1 MDRDHR
7 DDSLELVRTLTRESM
22 AFFSPDKLD
31 SFEAD
36 FAVAAGALGAA
47 GVVRVEELE
56 SRPLKTLDTTL
67 VAGMFFRVLM
77 EAGGLPAGIPERV
90 SFFRKAAKNYLVTH
104 LAGQITLSQF
114 YRLLNLIEENAR
126 NYFQQQKEGWIGPGI
141 RTGGKPLP
149 QPPREAVQVEAL
161 RQALGG
167 VEPPPKGRKLT
178 REGLEE
184 FLRATQGGWFR
195 VLDLERRFM
204 VNKKTAWSYL
214 NLLMQTG
221 ILEHNGEKAN
231 RVRYALASGF
241 RT

>member
-7 DDSLELVRTLTRESM
+7 DDSLELVRTLTREVM
-22 AFFSPDKLD
+22 GYFSSDKLD
-31 SFEAD
+31 SFEED
-36 FAVAAGALGAA
+36 FAVAAGASGA
-47 GVVRVEELE
+47 GLLRVEELE

-77 EAGGLPAGIPERV
+77 ETGGLPAGIPERV

-104 LAGQITLSQF
+104 LSGQITLSQF

-149 QPPREAVQVEAL
+149 PPLREAVRVEAL
-161 RQALGG
+161 RQALEG
-167 VEPPPKGRKLT
+167 VDLPPKGRKLT

-184 FLRATQGGWFR
+184 FLRASEGGWFR

-214 NLLMQTG
+214 NLLLQAG

-231 RVRYALASGF
+231 RVRYALGPRF